1 MKKILGVIL
10 TASMV
15 MSSFTPVLAE
25 EQNKINVDTIKGVD
39 RYKTSAKISQQ
50 TFPNHIK
57 TVVLASGENFADSL
71 VAGSLANK
79 ENAPVLLTQK
89 EKLPQVIKDE
99 ITRLKPEEVI
109 IVGGEKSVN
118 IKGLKNVKRLAGK
131 DRFETSVEVYKH
143 VNPNGK
149 VALASGLNF
158 ADALCATPLSSK
170 ESLPIILT
178 DGHNLPKVI
187 TKDKVALIFG
197 GEKSVNIKGLE
208 NTRRLAGADRYET
221 ALIIAKEFGNLEKFV
236 LADGRNYP
244 DALSVGPLAHK
255 NNEPILLTDPSHTE
269 FIKQIVKDNNTKEIT
284 VVGGEQSI
292 SKAQIETI
300 KSVGVIEDKKPD
312 TPSVT
317 PTPNIPSTPHI
328 PNKPEEKPGEDKP
341 EEKPED
347 IAKEKALK
355 EAKEKAVEELKNNGI
370 TSPVYIDQINKAKTV
385 EGVNALKDE
394 IIKAHKK
401 SEEEKPEEKPEN
413 KIVEFGDAKLKEKLL
428 NFFKNYNGKD
438 IVDEDMKE
446 YDFKLYDK
454 NYRIDPSAT
463 ELTVKDMEQL
473 QSFGHRSYDENYN
486 VVEFNSIKGIEAA
499 KNLETLTISGNP
511 DDSSKSFKDVTPLK
525 NLKKLKLLRLSHNA
539 INDLT
544 PLKDLSGLE
553 KLYIS
558 HNQIEDVSILN
569 NLKNLKN
576 LDISV
581 NKVNDISD
589 LKDLTKVENLDMRNN
604 KISDI
609 SVTKNYKNLN
619 WLMAN
624 NNQIKD
630 ISSLKSNTEL
640 NYLNLENNQ
649 IEDASSITDLS
660 KLQSL
665 NLNKNKI
672 TKIDASKLTDLTE
685 LYISQ
690 NALESI
696 DSISKLTKLNDA
708 NLSEN
713 KITSVEALKDL
724 TGLGMLNLSKNQIK
738 DITPLKNLAKLYNL
752 DIHSNPIKDIS
763 VANDL
768 KSLSD
773 VDISETQITD
783 LTPLKAKSVYSIE
796 ANKLSTTVSD
806 VKLNGN
812 VVEFDNPFKLIDK
825 VFTKFKEIKT
835 NNTKVKAELTKDNK
849 IKLTLE
855 DKMTLKDI
863 EGLKLEYSFDSKSY
877 SDPVYSY
884 NIELKDLKN
893 TAETPE
899 EEKIAMFQEVATS
912 NLPAKDAI
920 AKIRVIGEINNI
932 PSDKF
937 IVKLVDEEGKE
948 TYPEIE
954 VTGDASKAFRII
966 NIKVPE
972 NTSDKEKT
980 YEIFVSSTGK
990 KENFKKAE
998 FNLTQEKASGTQEVE
1013 KTYKINSSNKD
1024 IVITVN
1030 GEEKTVAKK
1039 GDTVVVKAK
1048 SGKEISMFYVSGS
1061 NNDGDP
1067 MKVNFKQVGDSYQ
1080 FTMPESDCTLN
1091 IRTKDKEVLKENI
1104 QMLKLTTPEKVSKD
1118 SSTATVQVMGD
1129 LSGIANDKFVVKLV
1143 DNDGNETFPKVNVS
1157 GDVNKTK
1164 RTVSFEIPKN
1174 TTTKEKEYTV
1184 YVSSTGSKKDF
1195 ATVTVKITQEKSD
1208 TEEQIPEG
1216 IMNLELETPGMLEKL
1231 DAAGGKVV
1239 LKVMGNFKNV
1249 TDDKFVVKLVDEKG
1263 KETFPHVTVSGTGA
1277 KRTLEFEA
1285 PKNEEATE
1293 KTYKVYATST
1303 GSHNKFY
1310 DNSVE
1315 LKQKATENTKATIE
1329 KINVLTPILK
1339 NAEKLR
1345 ANVIGENV
1353 NPDNLTVSFYKLQSG
1368 KFVKDTSIS
1377 SKFEKSGKFVQI
1389 VADSIALIKGNEEDV
1404 YKILVRDNTDPSKSY
1419 EGYFR
1424 VKYTEDK
1431 ARYTEILPSYVHA
1444 SKDGKIIEVGF
1455 NEEIEEIFDGSI
1467 KAGISID
1474 KNADGNYERLAN
1486 GDTVELSDKK
1496 FVITLEKPLDVEGL
1510 GVKKAK
1516 IKIDQGVFR
1525 GKGTENLNSD
1535 VDYSINI
1542 GKPII
1547 RQATIEGNKI
1557 ITNKNRKVTI
1567 KVNGLNLSENAK
1579 VKAVMQTKLATENSD
1594 IAKKGKQPEVQ
1605 GKISGKD
1612 NEQTI
1617 TFELPENKTDRTV
1630 SYEVLYNPEMN
1641 GKFEKLPGNNPKS
1654 RANATVISLLADGVA
1669 ENAATLAFMKIQTY
1683 GATSTE
1689 AGKVPDITYGVTPT
1703 IQESKKTFTHVYG
1716 TNLEAKK
1723 TRVKIFDERGV
1734 EWYVVNQP
1742 SLGAAAFKMVVPA
1755 LIGID
1760 GDGNYQTMEIIGPG
1774 NLIGDH
1780 TFTYKVAV
1788 DGKNYDDK
1796 VTVSV
1801 TIPASGKTDSGKF
1814 DLDKQE
1820 TTLKLNYVDEK
1831 GNKIKESTTK
1841 KSYSFFE
1848 ECAAGI
1854 YPDSIE
1860 RYEPIKII
1868 RKSDVSGK
1876 TEIKLTDGVDYTD
1889 YRNLQLL
1896 LGVNKIGENPEYT
1909 IVYEKTK

>member
-39 RYKTSAKISQQ
+39 RYKTSARISQQ

-131 DRFETSVEVYKH
+131 NRFETSVEVYKH

-149 VALASGLNF
+149 VALASGLTF
-158 ADALCATPLSSK
+158 ADALCATPLSTK
-170 ESLPIILT
+170 ENLPIILT
-178 DGHNLPKVI
+178 DGHNLPKGI

-208 NTRRLAGADRYET
+208 NARRLAGADRYET

-255 NNEPILLTDPSHTE
+255 NNQPILLTDPSHTE
-269 FIKQIVKDNNTKEIT
+269 FIKQIVRDNNTKEIT

-292 SKAQIETI
+292 SKAQIGTI

-317 PTPNIPSTPHI
+317 PTPNIPSIPNI
-328 PNKPEEKPGEDKP
+328 PNKPEEKPEENKPEDKPEEKPEENKPEEKPEEKPGENKPGDKPEEKPGEEKPEEKPGDKPGDKP

-370 TSPVYIDQINKAKTV
+370 TSEKHIEQINKAKTV

-401 SEEEKPEEKPEN
+401 SEEEKPEYVDIE
-413 KIVEFGDAKLKEKLL
+413 DAKLLKVLNKNLDVNRPDDKPITKQEMESLKEVSIFLDKKT
-428 NFFKNYNGKD
+428 NKPIFTEESKNTYSILGKAQD
-438 IVDEDMKE
+438 LSNTK
-446 YDFKLYDK
+446 DFKFSVTRGMKSL
-454 NYRIDPSAT
+454 
-463 ELTVKDMEQL
+463 
-473 QSFGHRSYDENYN
+473 
-486 VVEFNSIKGIEAA
+486 KGIEYAT
-499 KNLETLTISGNP
+499 NLE
-511 DDSSKSFKDVTPLK
+511 
-525 NLKKLKLLRLSHNA
+525 KLKVNENEIS
-539 INDLT
+539 DLT
-544 PLKDLSGLE
+544 PLKDLKNLKYLE
-553 KLYIS
+553 LQRNRIV
-558 HNQIEDVSILN
+558 DVSPLA
-569 NLKNLKN
+569 NLKNLEFLKLYN
-576 LDISV
+576 NIIENV
-581 NKVNDISD
+581 EP
-589 LKDLTKVENLDMRNN
+589 LKDLTNLTGLDLHNNVKVRKEGEKR
-604 KISDI
+604 I
-609 SVTKNYKNLN
+609 NYDG
-619 WLMAN
+619 
-624 NNQIKD
+624 ITD
-630 ISSLKSNTEL
+630 ISSLK
-640 NYLNLENNQ
+640 NLTNLTFFDVSANRIENVD
-649 IEDASSITDLS
+649 IL
-660 KLQSL
+660 
-665 NLNKNKI
+665 
-672 TKIDASKLTDLTE
+672 
-685 LYISQ
+685 
-690 NALESI
+690 
-696 DSISKLTKLNDA
+696 
-708 NLSEN
+708 
-713 KITSVEALKDL
+713 
-724 TGLGMLNLSKNQIK
+724 LGMEKINH
-738 DITPLKNLAKLYNL
+738 L
-752 DIHSNPIKDIS
+752 DFS
-763 VANDL
+763 
-768 KSLSD
+768 
-773 VDISETQITD
+773 
-783 LTPLKAKSVYSIE
+783 
-796 ANKLSTTVSD
+796 
-806 VKLNGN
+806 
-812 VVEFDNPFKLIDK
+812 
-825 VFTKFKEIKT
+825 
-835 NNTKVKAELTKDNK
+835 DNK
-849 IKLTLE
+849 IKDYSKLANYILPRYMKQQEGEGSIGFHGQNVEQKQSVTVDKNKVSFSPEYKGLGNLFNEFGKAFEME
-855 DKMTLKDI
+855 DVSEVVNVTTNV
-863 EGLKLEYSFDSKSY
+863 EGVKASFDVKN
-877 SDPVYSY
+877 DKINLEVKD
-884 NIELKDLKN
+884 EFLKANDGKTVNANLKIKFAGAYGWN
-893 TAETPE
+893 LNDVNLQVKKPAEKPTPE
-899 EEKIAMFQEVATS
+899 EEKIAIIQNNTNAK
-912 NLPAKDAI
+912 LPAKDAI
-920 AKIRVIGEINNI
+920 AKIRVIGQINNI

-948 TYPEIE
+948 SYPEIE
-954 VTGDASKAFRII
+954 VTGKVSSAVRVID
-966 NIKVPE
+966 IKVPE
-972 NTSDKEKT
+972 NTTNKEKT
-980 YEIFVSSTGK
+980 YEIFASSTGK
-990 KENFKKAE
+990 KENFKKADIT
-998 FNLTQEKASGTQEVE
+998 LTQEKSSGTPEVE
-1013 KTYKINSSNKD
+1013 KTFKIDSRNTD

-1030 GEEKTVAKK
+1030 GEEKSQAKK
-1039 GDTVVVKAK
+1039 GDIVIVKAK
-1048 SGKEISMFYVSGS
+1048 HGKEISMFYVSGL
-1061 NNDGDP
+1061 NEGGDP

-1080 FTMPESDCTLN
+1080 FIMPESDCTLN
-1091 IRTKDKEVLKENI
+1091 IETKDKEVLKENI
-1104 QMLKLTTPEKVSKD
+1104 QMLKLTTPKKVSKD

-1184 YVSSTGSKKDF
+1184 YVSSTGSKTDF
-1195 ATVTVKITQEKSD
+1195 AKATVKVTQEKSD

-1216 IMNLELETPGMLEKL
+1216 IMNLELETTEKL

-1239 LKVMGNFKNV
+1239 LKVMGNFKKV
-1249 TDDKFVVKLVDEKG
+1249 SDDKFVVRLIDAKRN
-1263 KETFPHVTVSGTGA
+1263 ETFPQVTVSGEKAT
-1277 KRTLEFEA
+1277 RLLEFEV

-1310 DNSVE
+1310 ENSVE

-1389 VADSIALIKGNEEDV
+1389 VADNLFLDKGSEEDI
-1404 YKILVRDNTDPSKSY
+1404 YKILVRDNTDPSKSC

-1431 ARYTEILPSYVHA
+1431 AVYTQILPSYAHA

-1455 NEEIEEIFDGSI
+1455 DEEIEEIFNGSV
-1467 KAGISID
+1467 KSGISID
-1474 KNADGNYERLAN
+1474 KNADGNYERLSK

-1516 IKIDQGVFR
+1516 IKINQGVFK

-1542 GKPII
+1542 GKPIV

-1594 IAKKGKQPEVQ
+1594 IARKGKQPEVQ
-1605 GKISGKD
+1605 GTISGKD

-1654 RANATVISLLADGVA
+1654 RANSIVISLLDDGVD

-1683 GATSTE
+1683 GATSTDK
-1689 AGKVPDITYGVTPT
+1689 GQVPDITYGETPK

-1716 TNLEAKK
+1716 TNLKAKK
-1723 TRVKIFDERGV
+1723 TRVRIFDERGV
-1734 EWYVVNQP
+1734 EWYIVNQP

-1774 NLIGDH
+1774 SLIGDH

-1801 TIPASGKTDSGKF
+1801 KIPASGKTDSGKF

-1820 TTLKLNYVDEK
+1820 TTLKINYVDEN
-1831 GNKIKESTTK
+1831 GNKIKEPTTK
-1841 KSYSFFE
+1841 RSYSFFE

-1868 RKSDVSGK
+1868 RKSDEK
-1876 TEIKLTDGVDYTD
+1876 EIKLPGGVDYTD
-1889 YRNLQLL
+1889 YRNLQTL
-1896 LGVNKIGENPEYT
+1896 LGVNKIGDNPEYT